1 MDAGSQ
7 PKRRRKDR
15 SRPEPPTK
23 LKAAR
28 PEAEAFCESLPLMPG
43 VVMEDRGDTWE
54 YRAPHNDKTLWE
66 LQLIQAFGTRSSSLL
81 NVFLE
86 QLASLCPEI
95 WDEQAKKWKYNER
108 EWNAL
113 IALVADHQP
122 ENSTQAAQAAQ
133 MAATH
138 LMVMRLSAQALSNP
152 GSVGREDAALVS
164 KLARTFTMQCDS
176 MQALKGKSRT
186 AKQSIH
192 VTKELHQHV
201 HYHEERGEGVPG
213 EQSLGLRRPAQ
224 VADGHE
230 AVWSEDAGRN
240 TLPRPS
246 REGEEPVSLS
256 RGQSRSTQGRTK
268 R

>member
-15 SRPEPPTK
+15 SRPDPPAQ
-23 LKAAR
+23 LKAKQ

-43 VVMEDRGDTWE
+43 VVMEDRRETWE
-54 YRAPHNDKTLWE
+54 FRAPHNDKTLWE
-66 LQLIQAFGTRSSSLL
+66 LQLIQAFGTRSMSLL

-86 QLASLCPEI
+86 QLASLCPEV
-95 WDEQAKKWKYNER
+95 WDEQANKWKYNER

-138 LMVMRLSAQALSNP
+138 LMVMRLSAQALNNL
-152 GSVGREDAALVS
+152 GSVGREDAALAS
-164 KLARTFTMQCDS
+164 KLARTFTMQCEA

-201 HYHEERGEGVPG
+201 HYHEERGDGEPG
-213 EQSLGLRRPAQ
+213 EQSLGRGGAAQ
-224 VADGHE
+224 IIDTRE
-230 AVWSEDAGRN
+230 AMRSEDAGGDA
-240 TLPRPS
+240 LPRPS
-246 REGEEPVSLS
+246 REGEEPVPLP
-256 RGQSRSTQGRTK
+256 RGQSRSPQGRAK